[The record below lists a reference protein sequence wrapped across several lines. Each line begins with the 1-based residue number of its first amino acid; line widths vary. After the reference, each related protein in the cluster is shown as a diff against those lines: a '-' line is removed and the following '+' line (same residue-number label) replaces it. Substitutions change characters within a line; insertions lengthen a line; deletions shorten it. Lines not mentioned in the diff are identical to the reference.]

1 MEPFRVLRRVYVTA
15 IINLRSFWQQ
25 EPEPFKKFNLNSYF
39 LGEVIVKLLKMTIHK
54 NVMYKAIQS
63 TIITSTLLTGS
74 MAAYAID
81 AVGYYSDNNSNRV
94 FIVDPRD
101 MSVFAEIP
109 THGDQPYPIDKV
121 GNDRVYVSTRNS
133 ESLDIIDYD
142 GESESFMNSGI
153 IPLKHKPRSVSYNS
167 NTNMALVSGV
177 RKAMMSLINV
187 SDNSVVGVV
196 GSPVEVGSGTI
207 TGHPFWVDDDE
218 FLLTDR
224 ARQLVH
230 LYKITMRGGG
240 KKDGHVKIVLQD
252 TMSTPGPVHHFS
264 KIPDAKSGK
273 DLRTFY
279 GAADGLGADGI
290 NPSVIEIRIPASKSQ
305 INFTGRVELTGDASV
320 MGAHHFGMHPD
331 GKHIYIGSKEGNTF
345 IINRK
350 SMSIVNVVASGSGSG
365 HTTFDAAAHIAI
377 ETNHTD
383 TFMTVMDTDNHV
395 KLFDIEGIATTPTDG
410 YKSQSHTSS
419 FDPMMPGMF
428 YTAASQDGNLIQI
441 NAVSGEIT
449 GILELDTDGYIIQG
463 TYDWFLGSDG
473 SSGGDM

>member
-1 MEPFRVLRRVYVTA
+1 
-15 IINLRSFWQQ
+15 
-25 EPEPFKKFNLNSYF
+25 
-39 LGEVIVKLLKMTIHK
+39 VKLLKMTIQK

-63 TIITSTLLTGS
+63 AVITSTLLTGS

-94 FIVDPRD
+94 FIVDPRN
-101 MSVFAEIP
+101 MEVVAEIP

-121 GNDRVYVSTRNS
+121 GSDRVYVSTRNS

-142 GESESFMNSGI
+142 VTTTSFSNSGI
-153 IPLKHKPRSVSYNS
+153 IELQHKPRSVSYNS

-177 RKAMMSLINV
+177 RKALMSLINV
-187 SDNSVVGVV
+187 SKNKVVGVV
-196 GSPVEVGSGTI
+196 GNPDEVGTGTI

-230 LYKITMRGGG
+230 LYKITMRSGG
-240 KKDGHVKIVLQD
+240 KKGGKKGGHVKIVLQD
-252 TMSTPGPVHHFS
+252 TISTPGPVHHFS
-264 KIPDAKSGK
+264 KIPGATSGR
-273 DLRTFY
+273 DSRTFY
-279 GAADGLGADGI
+279 GSAEGVGADGV
-290 NPSVIEIRIPASKSQ
+290 NPSVIEIRVPAFKSQ
-305 INFTGRVELTGDASV
+305 IKFTGRVELTGDASE

-331 GKHIYIGSKEGNTF
+331 GKHIYMGSKEGNTF

-350 SMSIVNVVASGSGSG
+350 SMRIVNVVVSGSGSG
-365 HTTFDAAAHIAI
+365 HTTFDASANIAI

-383 TFMTVMDTDNHV
+383 TFMTLIDTSSHTRMI
-395 KLFDIEGIATTPTDG
+395 DIEDVATAPTDG

-419 FDPMMPGMF
+419 FDPLNPGMF
-428 YTAASQDGNLIQI
+428 YTAASQDGNLIEI
-441 NAVSGEIT
+441 DAISGNIT
-449 GILELDTDGYIIQG
+449 NTLSLDTDGYIIQG
-463 TYDWFLGSDG
+463 TYNWFLGTGG

>member
-1 MEPFRVLRRVYVTA
+1 VTLLKTT
-15 IINLRSFWQQ
+15 IQKNVIYKTVQ
-25 EPEPFKKFNLNSYF
+25 
-39 LGEVIVKLLKMTIHK
+39 GVIVSS
-54 NVMYKAIQS
+54 A
-63 TIITSTLLTGS
+63 LLTGS
-74 MAAYAID
+74 MAAHAID
-81 AVGYYSDNNSNRV
+81 AVGYYSDNNSNQV
-94 FIVDPRD
+94 FIVDPRN
-101 MSVFAEIP
+101 MSVVDVIP

-133 ESLDIIDYD
+133 PSLDIIDFD
-142 GESESFMNSGI
+142 GYENFYNSGI
-153 IPLKHKPRSVSYNS
+153 IPLNHRPRSVSYNS

-196 GSPVEVGSGTI
+196 GSPKEVGSGTI

-230 LYKITMRGGG
+230 LYKIKMHKGG

-252 TMSTPGPVHHFS
+252 TISTPGPVHHFA
-264 KIPDAKSGK
+264 KIPGATSRK
-273 DLRTFY
+273 DMRTFY

-290 NPSVIEIRIPASKSQ
+290 NPSLIEIRVPLSKSK
-305 INFTGRVELTGDASV
+305 IKVTGRTVLTGDASV

-331 GKHIYIGSKEGNTF
+331 GVHVYMGSKEGRTF

-350 SMSIVNVVASGSGSG
+350 DMSIVNIVASGLGSG
-365 HTTFDAAAHIAI
+365 HTTFNAAKNIAI

-383 TFMTVMDTDNHV
+383 TFMTLIDTNNHI
-395 KLFDIEGIATTPTDG
+395 KLGDISGVASAPTDG

-419 FDPMMPGMF
+419 FDPDPMMSGMF
-428 YTAASQDGNLIQI
+428 YTAASQDGNLIEI
-441 NAVSGEIT
+441 DAVSGIVT
-449 GILELDTDGYIIQG
+449 RTLSLDTDGYIIQG
-463 TYDWFLGSDG
+463 TYNWFLGSDG